1 MGDERGRY
9 DICMTQAADQDDGAA
24 SLLPD
29 EKDEICVEMAWRG
42 GGGGSR
48 RWEGRRDM
56 GDERWR

>member
-1 MGDERGRY
+1 L
-9 DICMTQAADQDDGAA
+9 
-24 SLLPD
+24 LLPD